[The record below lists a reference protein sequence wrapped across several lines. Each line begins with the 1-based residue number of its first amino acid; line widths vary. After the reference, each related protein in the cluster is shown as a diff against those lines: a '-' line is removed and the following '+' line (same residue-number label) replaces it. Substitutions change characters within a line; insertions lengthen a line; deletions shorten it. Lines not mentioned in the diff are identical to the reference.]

1 MPILIKN
8 RFFFRLAFFSTIYT
22 TVTFSFAQE
31 KGVSENVP
39 IPAGTTAAVESGK
52 RVNFRAPAAI
62 LNTSETAIQ
71 PETSGTSKSAN
82 IMEEL
87 MDRRDSLE
95 AEIKFG
101 KAKIETARKR
111 TQVLQSLG
119 KSEEAERMNNEV
131 KDWQARINNNREQLA
146 QVEEEIGKSKSG
158 NDQESSLLNQGGEEV
173 ILPGNNLEVWVNEDT
188 SFNGRY
194 QVRRAGY
201 IILPQIGRVIVAGK
215 TIAQAESAV
224 RKALQ
229 ATQLKHATV
238 MIERFEGISDEP
250 GPLIY
255 LSGVFKNPRPFRVP
269 AGTSP
274 TLVSVLLSS
283 GGWSENADLTHVKV
297 MRMAA
302 NRSVVEEVNVKK
314 ILEGSPT
321 SGGLGGDLTLTEG
334 DVIVIPSGTMN
345 LIYVTGRVKKAGSYR
360 VNEGEKLTA
369 YGAILQS
376 GGFDHF
382 ADKGGVHILRS
393 MPDGTKAKLPCSVKD
408 VEKGRRPDIIL
419 QANDIVVVPEK
430 WFSW

>member
-1 MPILIKN
+1 MPLITTSQSLYNSAVLAIILAI
-8 RFFFRLAFFSTIYT
+8 APQIS
-22 TVTFSFAQE
+22 AQE
-31 KGVSENVP
+31 NKPENTATP
-39 IPAGTTAAVESGK
+39 ISGTAAVDTTKS
-52 RVNFRAPAAI
+52 VNFRPPTAV

-71 PETSGTSKSAN
+71 ADKTTALRSPDPS
-82 IMEEL
+82 EEL
-87 MDRRDSLE
+87 MERRDSLE
-95 AEIKFG
+95 GEIKYG

-111 TQVLQSLG
+111 AQVLQSLG
-119 KSEEAERMNNEV
+119 KSEEAERMSNEV
-131 KDWQARINNNREQLA
+131 KDWQARINNSREQLA
-146 QVEEEIGKSKSG
+146 QVEEEIGKARKG
-158 NDQESSLLNQGGEEV
+158 NDAEPSLQLQSGEEV
-173 ILPGNNLEVWVNEDT
+173 VLPGNNLEVWVNEDT

-194 QVRRAGY
+194 QVRRGGY

-215 TIAQAESAV
+215 TISQAENAV

-229 ATQLKHATV
+229 ATQLKHASV
-238 MIERFEGISDEP
+238 MIERFEGVSDEP

-255 LSGVFKNPRPFRVP
+255 LSGAFKNPRPFRIP

-283 GGWSENADLTHVKV
+283 GGWDDNADLTHVKV

-302 NRSVVEEVNVKK
+302 NRSIVEEVNIKK
-314 ILEGSPT
+314 ILEGNPN
-321 SGGLGGDLTLTEG
+321 GGALGNDLTLTEG

-345 LIYVTGRVKKAGSYR
+345 LIYVTGRVKKAGSYQ
-360 VNEGEKLTA
+360 VKEGEKLTA

-382 ADKGGVHILRS
+382 ASKGEVHILRS

-408 VEKGRRPDIIL
+408 VEKGRRPDIVL
-419 QANDIVVVPEK
+419 QPNDIVVVPEK

>member
-1 MPILIKN
+1 
-8 RFFFRLAFFSTIYT
+8 
-22 TVTFSFAQE
+22 
-31 KGVSENVP
+31 
-39 IPAGTTAAVESGK
+39 
-52 RVNFRAPAAI
+52 
-62 LNTSETAIQ
+62 
-71 PETSGTSKSAN
+71 
-82 IMEEL
+82 

-95 AEIKFG
+95 GEIKYG
-101 KAKIETARKR
+101 KNKIETAKKR
-111 TQVLQSLG
+111 AEVLKSLG
-119 KSEEAERMNNEV
+119 KSEEAERMNNEI
-131 KDWQARINNNREQLA
+131 KEWQARINNNREQLA
-146 QVEEEIGKSKSG
+146 QVEDEIGKSKKG
-158 NDQESSLLNQGGEEV
+158 NETESSPQLQNGEEV

-194 QVRRAGY
+194 QVRRGGY

-215 TIAQAESAV
+215 TISQVENAV

-229 ATQLKHATV
+229 ATQLKHASV
-238 MIERFEGISDEP
+238 MVERFEGISDEP

-255 LSGVFKNPRPFRVP
+255 LSGEFKNPRPFRVP

-274 TLVSVLLSS
+274 TLISVLLSS
-283 GGWSENADLTHVKV
+283 GGWSDRADLTHVKV

-314 ILEGSPT
+314 ILEGNPSA
-321 SGGLGGDLTLTEG
+321 GGLGQDITLTEG

-345 LIYVTGRVKKAGSYR
+345 LIYVTGRVKKSGSYR

-382 ADKGGVHILRS
+382 ADKSGVHILRS
-393 MPDGTKAKLPCSVKD
+393 MPDGTKAKLPCSIKD
-408 VEKGRRPDIIL
+408 VEKGRRPDIVL

-430 WFSW
+430 WFSL